1 MRSRKNTQ
9 KGYLMVQLWENV
21 ERAAIGMT
29 TAEDL
34 GHGSTQILQRIRN
47 KKKLTR
53 LWQLDLCRSR
63 TGARMST

>member
-29 TAEDL
+29 TAEEL
-34 GHGSTQILQRIRN
+34 GHGLTESLQRIRKYKN
-47 KKKLTR
+47 
-53 LWQLDLCRSR
+53 SR
-63 TGARMST
+63 VFGNWTFAGVGRGRG

>member
-29 TAEDL
+29 TAEEL
-34 GHGSTQILQRIRN
+34 GHGLTESLQRIR
-47 KKKLTR
+47 K
-53 LWQLDLCRSR
+53 
-63 TGARMST
+63 

>member
-34 GHGSTQILQRIRN
+34 GHGLTQILQRIRN
-47 KKKLTR
+47 KKLTR